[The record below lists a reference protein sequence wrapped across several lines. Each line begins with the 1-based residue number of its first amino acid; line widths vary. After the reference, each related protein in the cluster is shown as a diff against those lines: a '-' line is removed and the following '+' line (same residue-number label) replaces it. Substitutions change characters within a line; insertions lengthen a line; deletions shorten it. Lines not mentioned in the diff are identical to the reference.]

1 MNLLLTAHIM
11 NVRNAKSKMHLNA
24 FYKNRTVLHYVANCT

>member
-11 NVRNAKSKMHLNA
+11 NVRNAKSKVHLNA
-24 FYKNRTVLHYVANCT
+24 LYKNHIVLHYVANST